1 MKFDLNFEGKLKS
14 STRRVKGMNL
24 ETNAVLKIMVRQV
37 RKGRKEVGARCRNQV
52 TVTVERLTPLSG
64 GKVIDTPTNGS
75 VTTSFSCAKCP
86 VSFGSVDFELYL
98 VCLLLKHMDV
108 IFGIELGRR
117 QLRLSED
124 VPLEI

>member
-52 TVTVERLTPLSG
+52 TVTVER
-64 GKVIDTPTNGS
+64 
-75 VTTSFSCAKCP
+75 C
-86 VSFGSVDFELYL
+86 Y
-98 VCLLLKHMDV
+98 
-108 IFGIELGRR
+108 
-117 QLRLSED
+117 
-124 VPLEI
+124 